1 MIILLNIEIVLK
13 FQVLIVVNNYP
24 WKYGMGLI
32 QRLYQPYFAT
42 VIFCGSWY
50 PAEFSDDTNF
60 TPTLFPINY
69 IHMNPAEIEKGYFAY
84 HCVTL
89 AKELGLHDVEGYFLV
104 ADDTVFNIWQR
115 IDFSR
120 VHHLT
125 GVTCEDSPIWWSIAD
140 VGSLFFI
147 NPRGVCCFFK
157 IFKIC
162 FQEWTQLKES

>member
-1 MIILLNIEIVLK
+1 M
-13 FQVLIVVNNYP
+13 LIVVNNYP